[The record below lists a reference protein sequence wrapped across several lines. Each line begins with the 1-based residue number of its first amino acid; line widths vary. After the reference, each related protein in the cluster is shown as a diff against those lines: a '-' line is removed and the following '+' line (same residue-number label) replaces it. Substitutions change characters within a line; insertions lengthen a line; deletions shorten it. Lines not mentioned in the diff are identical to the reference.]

1 MFFAFPYFLYGL
13 FLVSIPIALH
23 LINRSR
29 ADKMQFSSLLFVRQ
43 INQSDIKKLKLKD
56 LILLMLRILFI
67 VCVVLAFSGLHIKP
81 QKGLPGNEKSKTVII
96 QDDSYSISHDSL
108 LQKQFKIQDEL
119 QRLFSD
125 EFIFKVYKSSE
136 ILTGEKTDELKPSLL
151 TADYSSIFARL
162 TDKADNIILF
172 SDRQAVNF
180 RNKINNSEKYNP
192 NIILFDVSEKD
203 INNVG
208 ISSLKPE
215 SSFWDKSAIGTF
227 ILKIKNF
234 NNYDVPDISV
244 NIFVNDIQQSGKN
257 ISVNANQEKELS
269 FEVGPQ
275 NKDYLNIRVSISC
288 DDMSDNLKEDDEAF
302 CSLNF
307 RKSINVGI
315 IGGKNGNNKYLLAA
329 IKSLQQ
335 NGNIIYPNV
344 INNLNDN
351 NSYDALMI
359 YDDFVLNDNDLRQL
373 TTYING
379 GKGIFLFLTMNSDIV
394 NLNKLLSEYINSV
407 KIDRISGVDSSIN
420 EVTIEPNHPLYKGI
434 FTNKK
439 EEFSIGNIKNIYSVL
454 PSANS
459 FPIMKLKDG
468 RPVILETNT
477 NAGRLL
483 ISTISPDETM
493 SSFAEND
500 IFAPIINRSIFYL
513 SSDIGS
519 DEYNVAGKNNFFVY
533 RSSHGKVIIS
543 NPTGQKKEILLSS
556 KSDKNIFSIPISDFF
571 LQKGIYTVS
580 DSIGENP
587 EYFPMNADIN
597 EGSILRNDNKDIINY
612 FAGSGLENVSIVKS
626 ISELEKSLTQI
637 RKGTDLTS
645 IFLVLGI
652 IFLISEI
659 MFNLFYKKIKR

>member
-119 QRLFSD
+119 QRLFPD

-244 NIFVNDIQQSGKN
+244 NIFVNDIPQSGKN
-257 ISVNANQEKELS
+257 ISVNANQEKELT

-275 NKDYLNIRVSISC
+275 NKDYLNIRTSISC
-288 DDMSDNLKEDDEAF
+288 DEMSDKLKEDDEAF

-459 FPIMKLKDG
+459 FPIMKLKDD

-519 DEYNVAGKNNFFVY
+519 DEYNIAGKNNFFVY
-533 RSSHGKVIIS
+533 GSNNGKVIIS
-543 NPTGQKKEILLSS
+543 NPAGQKKEILLPS

-571 LQKGIYTVS
+571 LQKGIYKVS
-580 DSIGENP
+580 DSMGENP
-587 EYFPMNADIN
+587 EYFSMNADIN
-597 EGSILRNDNKDIINY
+597 EGSLLRNDDRDIINY
-612 FAGSGLENVSIVKS
+612 FAASGLENVSIVKS
-626 ISELEKSLTQI
+626 LSELEKSLTQI

-645 IFLVLGI
+645 IFLILGI

-659 MFNLFYKKIKR
+659 MFNLLYKKIKR

>member
-1 MFFAFPYFLYGL
+1 MFFAFPYFLFGL
-13 FLVSIPIALH
+13 LLVSIPIALH

-29 ADKMQFSSLLFVRQ
+29 ADKMQFSSLLFVKQ

-81 QKGLPGNEKSKTVII
+81 HKGLPGNEKSKTTVII
-96 QDDSYSISHDSL
+96 DDSYSMSHDSL
-108 LQKQFKIQDEL
+108 LQKQFKIQNEI

-125 EFIFKVYKSSE
+125 GFIFKVYKSSE
-136 ILTGEKTDELKPSLL
+136 ILTGEKKDELKPSLL
-151 TADYSSIFARL
+151 SADYSAIFARL
-162 TDKADNIILF
+162 TDKADNIILL
-172 SDRQAVNF
+172 SDRQAANF
-180 RNKINNSEKYNP
+180 KNKINNSAEHNP
-192 NIILFDVSEKD
+192 NIILYDVSENE
-203 INNVG
+203 INNIG
-208 ISSLKPE
+208 ISFLKPE

-234 NNYDVPDISV
+234 NNYDVPDVSVNISV
-244 NIFVNDIQQSGKN
+244 NDIPQSGKS
-257 ISVNANQEKELS
+257 ISVNANQEKELT
-269 FEVGPQ
+269 FEIGPQ

-288 DDMSDNLKEDDEAF
+288 DEMSDNLKEDDEAF

-307 RKSINVGI
+307 RKSINVAI

-344 INNLNDN
+344 VYNFNDIY
-351 NSYDALMI
+351 SYDAVMI

-407 KIDRISGVDSSIN
+407 KIDKISGVDSSFT

-439 EEFSIGNIKNIYSVL
+439 EEFSIGSIKNIYSVL
-454 PSANS
+454 PNANS
-459 FPIMKLKDG
+459 YSIMKLKDG

-483 ISTISPDETM
+483 ISTISPDNTM
-493 SSFAEND
+493 SPFAEND

-513 SSDIGS
+513 SSDIGN
-519 DEYNVAGKNNFFVY
+519 DEYNVAGKNNIFVY
-533 RSSHGKVIIS
+533 GGNHGKVIIS
-543 NPTGQKKEILLSS
+543 NPTGLKKEIYLPS

-571 LQKGIYTVS
+571 LQKGIYTVN
-580 DSIGENP
+580 DSTGGNP
-587 EYFPMNADIN
+587 EYFSVNADIN
-597 EGSILRNDNKDIINY
+597 EGSVLRKDNNDIINY